1 MLLNRSLRLPLACL
15 ALTGVALLATACG
28 DDDDGDKDNEDAS
41 FRITTKA
48 PNDTV
53 KLDLIEFKIT
63 PDKASVAAGPT
74 KFVATN
80 TSTTMVHELAVLR
93 IKEDGS
99 FENTGE
105 IEDID
110 PGKGGEI
117 VLDLPAGKYQLACLL
132 VPGEAGSTVDHFKE
146 GMKTDFEVK

>member
-1 MLLNRSLRLPLACL
+1 MLSNRSLRAPLACL
-15 ALTGVALLATACG
+15 ALAGAALIATACG
-28 DDDDGDKDNEDAS
+28 EDDDGADEEGGS

-53 KLDLIEFKIT
+53 KVDMIEFSMH
-63 PDKASVAAGPT
+63 PDKPSVAAGPT

-80 TSTTMVHELAVLR
+80 SSTSMVHELAVLR
-93 IKEDGS
+93 VKDDGT

-105 IEDID
+105 VEDVD
-110 PGKGGEI
+110 PGKSGEI
-117 VLDLPAGKYQLACLL
+117 VLDLPAGKYVLACVL
-132 VPGEAGSTVDHFKE
+132 VPGEAGSKFDHFKE